1 MIKFQQ
7 KKITEE
13 QTEDHSK
20 KVEAIEKD
28 KMDKQLMANKKWSE
42 DLVWSDLIEELNLS
56 GLAKMLANNC
66 ALLGRKE
73 NTIYLSLDEKS
84 SSYKNLEREQLLSK
98 SLSDFFDEDLT
109 IKVEISKADKETPSQ
124 EKIRQKD
131 EQLEAARNNL
141 KSNSGVKE
149 AEELFGA
156 SMDPESIMLKN

>member
-1 MIKFQQ
+1 
-7 KKITEE
+7 
-13 QTEDHSK
+13 
-20 KVEAIEKD
+20 
-28 KMDKQLMANKKWSE
+28 
-42 DLVWSDLIEELNLS
+42 
-56 GLAKMLANNC
+56 
-66 ALLGRKE
+66 
-73 NTIYLSLDEKS
+73 
-84 SSYKNLEREQLLSK
+84 LSK
-98 SLSDFFDEDLT
+98 SLSDLFDEDLT